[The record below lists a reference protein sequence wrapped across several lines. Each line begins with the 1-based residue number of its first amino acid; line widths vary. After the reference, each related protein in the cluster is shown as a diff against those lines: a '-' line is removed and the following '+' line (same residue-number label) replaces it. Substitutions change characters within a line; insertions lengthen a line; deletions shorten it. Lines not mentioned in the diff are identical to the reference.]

1 MTAPKTAGSMS
12 PGLLKVVERAKREPE
27 GQLRS
32 LAQLIDVQALE
43 RAFHRL
49 RADAAVGVD
58 GVSKEQYGLGLQT
71 KLEDLHQK
79 MKAMQWKHQPILRR
93 HVPKEPGGSRPIGI
107 SATEDKVVQG
117 ALTEV
122 LGAIYEQDFLPCSH
136 GFRPGR
142 SAHGA
147 IRVLDKAI
155 HRGEISWIYEA
166 DIKSF
171 FDSVNRKTLE
181 ELLQI
186 RVADAS
192 LMRLIGKC
200 LHVGV
205 LDGEQFSRPDEGTP
219 QGSVI
224 SPILGNIYL
233 HYALDLWFER
243 DIRPRLVGRAL
254 LVRYADDFV
263 MGFER
268 QDDAERVVA
277 VLGKRLA
284 KFGLTLHPDKA
295 RLMPFGHPPKDQQK
309 GKGPGTFDFLGFTL
323 YWARNRWGKWNIRCK
338 TRRARL
344 GRAIRRVY
352 GFCRNHRHQPV
363 ADQHSAL
370 TSRIRGHFN
379 YFGVNGNI
387 RSLRLLVRHAEKAW
401 HKWLCRRSQR
411 ARLDWERFKDLLK
424 DYPLPR
430 PRIFVQ
436 IWGVVP

>member
-1 MTAPKTAGSMS
+1 MTAPKMAGSMS
-12 PGLLKVVERAKREPE
+12 PGLLRVVERARREPE

-32 LAQLIDVQALE
+32 LAHLIDVQALE
-43 RAFHRL
+43 RAFYRL

-58 GVSKEQYGLGLQT
+58 GVSKEQYGLGLQD
-71 KLEDLHQK
+71 KLQDLHQR
-79 MKAMQWKHQPILRR
+79 MKAMQWKHQPILRK
-93 HVPKEPGGSRPIGI
+93 HIPKEQGGSRPIGI

-122 LGAIYEQDFLPCSH
+122 LEAIYEQDFLPCSY
-136 GFRPGR
+136 GFRPR
-142 SAHGA
+142 RRAHDA
-147 IRVLDKAI
+147 IRVLDNAV
-155 HRGEISWIYEA
+155 HRGEVSWILEA

-171 FDSVNRKTLE
+171 FDSVNRRQLE
-181 ELLQI
+181 EMLQI
-186 RVADAS
+186 RVADGP

-205 LDGEQFSRPDEGTP
+205 LEGEQFSRPDEGTP

-224 SPILGNIYL
+224 SPILGNVYL

-243 DIRPRLVGRAL
+243 DIRPRLAGRAL

-268 QDDAERVVA
+268 QDDAERVMT

-284 KFGLTLHPDKA
+284 RFGLTLHPDKT
-295 RLMPFGHPPKDQQK
+295 RLMPFGQPPKDQQK
-309 GKGPGTFDFLGFTL
+309 GKGPGTFDFLGFTF
-323 YWARNRWGKWNIRCK
+323 YWARNRRGAWNVRCK

-344 GRAIRRVY
+344 GRAIQRVY
-352 GFCRNHRHQPV
+352 SWCRSQRHQPI

-370 TSRIRGHFN
+370 TRRLRGHFN

-387 RSLRLLVRHAEKAW
+387 CSLRLLVRQAERAW
-401 HKWLCRRSQR
+401 CKWLCRRSQR
-411 ARLDWERFKDLLK
+411 ARLNWARFKDLLK
-424 DYPLPR
+424 DFPLPC
-430 PRIFVQ
+430 PRVVVR
-436 IWGVVP
+436 IWGTVP